1 MTLLHGKGTRLGRSL
16 RNCLS
21 GECEFYG
28 RKQLVWHRSLKIV
41 VLLERF
47 PTRGSWLCIIIIGW
61 STSTHMSSANSG
73 SPHWYVLF
81 WDSVAII
88 LHSPNTY
95 IHLAM
100 HFLHDGCYIKLH
112 RWNIEF
118 PVYMKH
124 TILLAFLHSM
134 SCREEGLLSHI
145 SDSQWKTIVLYTARV
160 YCTKNSI
167 LKQIVS
173 LSIKQYLQQQNV
185 HCACG

>member
-100 HFLHDGCYIKLH
+100 HFLHDGRYIKLH
-112 RWNIEF
+112 RWNRISCIHETYHF
-118 PVYMKH
+118 IGFSPATVYPVEKRAYCH
-124 TILLAFLHSM
+124 TYL
-134 SCREEGLLSHI
+134 
-145 SDSQWKTIVLYTARV
+145 TANERSLFCIQLG
-160 YCTKNSI
+160 CTRNSI

-173 LSIKQYLQQQNV
+173 LSIKQYLQQQNA